1 MITASASDPS
11 LLIEK
16 LRSRTAR
23 IGIVGLGYVGLPLAV
38 EAAREGFS
46 VTGIDLDPNKIDSIG
61 KGISYIKDVPDSALA
76 EVVNQGRFSAVTTFN
91 VVADLDV
98 IVIAVPTPLD
108 DHLIP
113 DMKYVR
119 SASESIAEFLRPGH
133 LISLES
139 TTYPGTTDELIQPI
153 LESKTGLNVEQD
165 FFLAHS
171 PERVDPGN
179 QAYQT
184 KNTPKVVGGSGP
196 RSQEVAVAFYS
207 AVVDS
212 VVPVSSTS
220 AAELTKVFENTF
232 RAVNIALVNEL
243 LMLCD
248 RMDIDVWEVLD
259 AANTKP
265 FGIMR
270 FMPGPGV
277 GGHCIP
283 LDPHYL
289 EWKARAFNFR
299 ARFIELSGEI
309 NRSMPVFVRDKA
321 MRMLNDR
328 SKSLRGSKVLVLGM
342 AYKRDIDDWRESPAI
357 HVIELLEEVGAD
369 AVYHD
374 PYIPEFTEKGHTRTS
389 VALTDDLLKSM
400 DLVIVTTP
408 HSDFDY
414 QHIVN
419 LSAAVLDTRDVTRH
433 LDISKGNVV
442 RL

>member
-1 MITASASDPS
+1 MPAEGALGLDA
-11 LLIEK
+11 LI
-16 LRSRTAR
+16 AR
-23 IGIVGLGYVGLPLAV
+23 IADRSAKVGVVGLGYVGLPLAV
-38 EAAREGFS
+38 EAAKEGFH
-46 VTGIDLDPNKIDSIG
+46 VTGIDLSKSKCDSVNAG
-61 KGISYIKDVPDSALA
+61 TSYIKDLSDEHLA
-76 EVVNQGRFSAVTTFN
+76 EVVHDGRLRAVATFD

-113 DMKYVR
+113 DMSYVN
-119 SASESIAEFLRPGH
+119 SASESIGKFLKAGQ
-133 LISLES
+133 LVSLES
-139 TTYPGTTDELIQPI
+139 TTYPGTTKEVIQPM
-153 LESKTGLNVEQD
+153 LERMSGMKAEQD
-165 FFLAHS
+165 FYLAHS

-179 QAYQT
+179 AKYQT
-184 KNTPKVVGGSGP
+184 KNTPKVVGGLGP
-196 RSQEVAVAFYS
+196 NSHRVASAFYA
-207 AVVDS
+207 AVVDT
-212 VVPVSSTS
+212 VVPVSSAE

-248 RMDIDVWEVLD
+248 RMGIDVWEVLD

-299 ARFIELSGEI
+299 ARFIELAGEI
-309 NRSMPVFVRDKA
+309 NRAMPLFVRDKA
-321 MRMLNDR
+321 LRMLNEIG
-328 SKSLRGSKVLVLGM
+328 KPLKGSKIVVLGV
-342 AYKRDIDDWRESPAI
+342 AYKRDIDDWRESPSI
-357 HVIELLEEVGAD
+357 HVLELLEASGSD

-374 PYIPEFTEKGHTRTS
+374 PFVPEFTEKGHTRQS
-389 VALTDDLLKSM
+389 VELTDELLQSS
-400 DLVIVTTP
+400 DLVVITTP
-408 HSDFDY
+408 HSNVDY
-414 QHIVN
+414 DRVVA
-419 LSAAVLDTRDVTRH
+419 LAPAVLDTRDVTRH
-433 LDISKGNVV
+433 MDITGKMVV